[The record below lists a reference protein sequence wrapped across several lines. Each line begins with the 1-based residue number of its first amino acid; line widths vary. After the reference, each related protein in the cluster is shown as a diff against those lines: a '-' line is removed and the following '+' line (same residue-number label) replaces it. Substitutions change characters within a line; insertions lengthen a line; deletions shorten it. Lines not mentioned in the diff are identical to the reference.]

1 MLHPKTQIIVS
12 LLMVLVLAG
21 CGDEAKAPAS
31 APPAVEVGVI
41 TLQPETV
48 ALTTNLPGRVT
59 AYKSA
64 EIRPQVSGIILERN
78 FEEGSLVREG
88 QQLYQIDPALYESA
102 YHTATA
108 QLQRAQAT
116 FKSADLMARR
126 YKELLGSRAV
136 SRQEYDNAVAA
147 QAQAA
152 ADIASAEAAVE
163 TAQINL
169 NYTKV
174 LSPIS
179 GRIGKSSVTP
189 GALVTA
195 NQATALALVQQ
206 LDPIYVD
213 LTQSSTDLMR
223 LRQRLSSERAAGGE
237 GKAPQVE
244 LMLDALGQ
252 TYAQKGELQFADV
265 TVDTATGNVQVRA
278 QFPNPDEQLL
288 PGLFV
293 RARLEQGTLENVF
306 LVPQQSI
313 VRASDGS
320 ALAWVV
326 DAEGKA
332 QNKPV
337 VIRQAQED
345 KWIVTEGLAAGDK
358 VIVEGII
365 NVQKGMP
372 VKAVDL
378 NQPKP
383 VEALAPSSTTT
394 TKEAN

>member
-1 MLHPKTQIIVS
+1 M
-12 LLMVLVLAG
+12 
-21 CGDEAKAPAS
+21 
-31 APPAVEVGVI
+31 
-41 TLQPETV
+41 
-48 ALTTNLPGRVT
+48 
-59 AYKSA
+59 
-64 EIRPQVSGIILERN
+64 
-78 FEEGSLVREG
+78 
-88 QQLYQIDPALYESA
+88 
-102 YHTATA
+102 
-108 QLQRAQAT
+108 
-116 FKSADLMARR
+116 
-126 YKELLGSRAV
+126 
-136 SRQEYDNAVAA
+136 
-147 QAQAA
+147 
-152 ADIASAEAAVE
+152 E

>member
-1 MLHPKTQIIVS
+1 MLCPKTKIIVS
-12 LLMVLVLAG
+12 LLLVSALSG
-21 CGDEAKAPAS
+21 CGDEVKAQG
-31 APPAVEVGVI
+31 APNAAVEVGV
-41 TLQPETV
+41 TVLQPQTV
-48 ALTTNLPGRVT
+48 ALTTDLPGRVT

-78 FEEGSLVREG
+78 FEEGGLVKAG
-88 QQLYQIDPALYESA
+88 QQLYQIDPALYEAA

-116 FKSADLMARR
+116 FKSADLMAQR
-126 YKELLGSRAV
+126 YKELVGSRAV
-136 SRQEYDNAVAA
+136 SRQEYDNAVSA

-152 ADIASAEAAVE
+152 ADVASAKAAVE

-169 NYTKV
+169 TYTKV

-195 NQATALALVQQ
+195 NQSTAMALVQQ

-213 LTQSSTDLMR
+213 LTQSSSDLMR
-223 LRQRLSSERAAGGE
+223 MRQRISADKAAGGE
-237 GKAPQVE
+237 GRAPQVE
-244 LMLDALGQ
+244 LTLDALNEA
-252 TYAQKGELQFADV
+252 YAHKGELQFSDV

-293 RARLEQGTLENVF
+293 RARLEQGVIENAF

-313 VRASDGS
+313 IRTSDGS
-320 ALAWVV
+320 AMAWVV

-332 QNKPV
+332 QIKPV
-337 VIRQAQED
+337 QVRQAQSD
-345 KWIVTEGLAAGDK
+345 KWIVTSGLQAGEK
-358 VIVEGII
+358 VIVEGVIKL
-365 NVQKGMP
+365 QKGVP
-372 VKAVDL
+372 VKAVEVG
-378 NQPKP
+378 QP
-383 VEALAPSSTTT
+383 ASAAAPAAATPA
-394 TKEAN
+394 KEAH